1 MKTTIHKKYKTMVL
15 AVKDLNTGDITVE
28 LPDELTNED
37 LKDFNNIMGEIYSF
51 MAQEDWRINHDN

>member
-1 MKTTIHKKYKTMVL
+1 MKATIHKRYKTMIL

-37 LKDFNNIMGEIYSF
+37 LKDFNNIMSEIYRF
-51 MAQEDWRINHDN
+51 ITQEDWRINHDN